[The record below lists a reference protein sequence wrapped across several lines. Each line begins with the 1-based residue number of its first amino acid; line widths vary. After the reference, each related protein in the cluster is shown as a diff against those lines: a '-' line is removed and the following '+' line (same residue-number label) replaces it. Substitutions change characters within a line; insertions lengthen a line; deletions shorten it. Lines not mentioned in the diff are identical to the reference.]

1 MYTIRMDDQVLYS
14 PAMMGKEYRVLTPK
28 LVLDVNANGSCT
40 FVLPPGNRLYS
51 DVRRRKGI
59 VTVHQDGQE
68 IFRGRVLD
76 DEVDT
81 YKQKSVSCEGV
92 RGYLNDSQA
101 APYSYTGT
109 PRGLLAKLIDE
120 HNAQIEPEKQFTVGR
135 VTVDR
140 ADEALECENV
150 AYWETYKEIDEKL
163 LSAYGGYLKARIENG
178 ILYLDWVKDYGSEN
192 AQEIRFAVNLLD
204 IKDKQDTG
212 EMFTI
217 LRPLGA
223 SNLGE
228 DGSYSQPITIAS
240 VNNGLDYIQ
249 DDDAIA
255 RYGRIW
261 KTQTWNYVED
271 PAELLTKAREFMRI
285 GAELRTITLS
295 AIDMHFL
302 SGSSQ
307 AIHVG
312 DTVHIVSPPHGIDL
326 EKVCS
331 KIEIDLCNPENTL
344 YTFGEAPKALTDNI
358 VKAEEALDD
367 VTGFKGGGGGRG
379 KVKEEMNG
387 IIRWAEL
394 KVNAAEA
401 SIDMLTGEANS
412 LKDRLSKA
420 EVHIDGINAQIVLLA
435 SQEEV
440 NELGTRLTQAEIE
453 IDGANAQI
461 VLKASKKEVDDLGER
476 VSSAEIEIDGLNSE
490 ISLKADKITLNGY
503 VTANQLQTEFTN
515 FKSGISDSLYVS
527 GLSAGSFECTSFS
540 FKGSGMS
547 LKSKSVVTGITRSKR
562 NCMSSDGKGTVTF
575 YACDS
580 YSTSTLYYM
589 SWE

>member
-1 MYTIRMDDQVLYS
+1 MYTIRMDEQVLYS
-14 PAMMGKEYRVLTPK
+14 PAMMGDEYRVLTPK

-40 FVLPPGNRLYS
+40 FVLPPGNRIF
-51 DVRRRKGI
+51 DAVRRRKSI
-59 VTVHQDGQE
+59 VTVHQDGHE

-109 PRGLLAKLIDE
+109 PRGLLEKLISE

-140 ADEALECENV
+140 ADEALTCENV

-163 LSAYGGYLKARIENG
+163 LSAYGGYMKARTEG
-178 ILYLDWVKDYGSEN
+178 GVQYLDWVKDYGSEN
-192 AQEIRFAVNLLD
+192 AQEIRFSVNLLD

-228 DGSYSQPITIAS
+228 DGEYSQPLTIAS
-240 VNNGLDYIQ
+240 VNGGLDYIQ

-255 RYGRIW
+255 QYGRIW

-271 PAELLTKAREFMRI
+271 PAELLEKAREFMKI

-302 SGSSQ
+302 SGRAQ

-312 DTVHIVSPPHGIDL
+312 DTVHIVSPPHGIDI

-358 VKAEEALDD
+358 VKAEEALDN
-367 VTGFKGGGGGRG
+367 VTGFKGGGGRG

-387 IIRWAEL
+387 IIRWAEI

-420 EVHIDGINAQIVLLA
+420 EIHIDGINAQIVLLA

-453 IDGANAQI
+453 IDGANAEI
-461 VLKASKKEVDDLGER
+461 VLKASKKEVDALGER

-503 VTANQLQTEFTN
+503 VKASEFSTLKADVGNLSSGTTQASHLYTQNLTATN
-515 FKSGISDSLYVS
+515 TVRLAGHTCEWMSATFLTSSTSLTVNS
-527 GLSAGSFECTSFS
+527 
-540 FKGSGMS
+540 
-547 LKSKSVVTGITRSKR
+547 TG
-562 NCMSSDGKGTVTF
+562 GTVTGVNLNKKTATID
-575 YACDS
+575 YLG
-580 YSTSTLYYM
+580 T
-589 SWE
+589 